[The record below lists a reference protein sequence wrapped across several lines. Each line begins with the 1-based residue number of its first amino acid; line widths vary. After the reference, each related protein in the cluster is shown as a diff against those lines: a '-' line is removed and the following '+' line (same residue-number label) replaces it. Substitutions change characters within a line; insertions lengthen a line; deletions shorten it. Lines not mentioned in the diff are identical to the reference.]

1 MPLIRPDD
9 APDDTD
15 YRADLQAHADALER
29 RRQHEERM
37 ADIVMGGIGWFYAAA
52 GAVLI
57 VYLVR
62 ACAGIITGGG
72 T

>member
-1 MPLIRPDD
+1 
-9 APDDTD
+9 
-15 YRADLQAHADALER
+15 
-29 RRQHEERM
+29 M